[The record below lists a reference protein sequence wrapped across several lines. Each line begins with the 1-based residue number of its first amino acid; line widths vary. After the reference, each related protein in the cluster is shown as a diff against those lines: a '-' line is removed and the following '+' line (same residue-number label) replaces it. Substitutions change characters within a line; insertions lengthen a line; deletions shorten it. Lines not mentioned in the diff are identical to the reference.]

1 MTLLDRLKP
10 QYKDLIDQKID
21 KFPTIIGI
29 IYDHLE
35 SEESLFNLKRGVWT
49 DIRINYQVKVPQRGT
64 RNYLGLSV
72 TINKEL

>member
-1 MTLLDRLKP
+1 MVGQDNSIKKINDSAWDKLKK
-10 QYKDLIDQKID
+10 QIEYHLKKD
-21 KFPTIIGI
+21 
-29 IYDHLE
+29 
-35 SEESLFNLKRGVWT
+35 SNLT

>member
-21 KFPTIIGI
+21 KFPTFILE

-35 SEESLFNLKRGVWT
+35 DEEYIYNLKYGVWL
-49 DIRINYQVKVPQRGT
+49 DIKSFTNADNPYDVF
-64 RNYLGLSV
+64 
-72 TINKEL
+72 KESN

>member
-1 MTLLDRLKP
+1 MVGQDNSITKINDSAWDKLKK
-10 QYKDLIDQKID
+10 QIEY
-21 KFPTIIGI
+21 
-29 IYDHLE
+29 HLKQD
-35 SEESLFNLKRGVWT
+35 SNLT